1 MSNDYKLNYYLT
13 EPDQEFKNIAFKSN
27 IDIEKIVRII
37 LINDNRKYN
46 NNNNKLKIRIITLDL
61 SDIKSES
68 VM

>member
-46 NNNNKLKIRIITLDL
+46 NNNKLKIRIITLDL